1 MRLAVISDIHGN
13 IAALEAVLDDIG
25 RRKVDAVVNLGDC
38 LSGPFD
44 AVATADRLMSL
55 DLPTVRGNHDRQL
68 YDRPAEEM
76 GLWERWIVEDLTQTH
91 LDWLRTFPPVLS
103 YEGVLLC
110 HGTPASDEDDW
121 LDARTDMNRMVAR
134 DLSEVE
140 RRASGVV
147 EKAVLCGHTH
157 TQRFVRLPDGR
168 AILNPG
174 SVGCPAYLDTRK
186 TPHFVQQTGATGA
199 RDGILEKQDGV

>member
-1 MRLAVISDIHGN
+1 
-13 IAALEAVLDDIG
+13 
-25 RRKVDAVVNLGDC
+25 
-38 LSGPFD
+38 
-44 AVATADRLMSL
+44 
-55 DLPTVRGNHDRQL
+55 
-68 YDRPAEEM
+68 
-76 GLWERWIVEDLTQTH
+76 
-91 LDWLRTFPPVLS
+91 
-103 YEGVLLC
+103 
-110 HGTPASDEDDW
+110 
-121 LDARTDMNRMVAR
+121 MNRMVAR

-186 TPHFVQQTGATGA
+186 TPHFVQQTGATDA
-199 RDGILEKQDGV
+199 RYAILETQGGVYRAELHAAPYDPTEMVQMAERRGAEGWARALSNGWIA